1 MFPSPYSGILFLLSG
16 LIMASVFF
24 GQPFPS
30 PYSGILFLY
39 YKDMTCEEI
48 RTAVSV
54 HLFGDSFF
62 IAIQDNAEMN
72 ESYVGFPSP
81 YSGILFL
88 LFLRV

>member
-54 HLFGDSFF
+54 PLFGDSFF
-62 IAIQDNAEMN
+62 IITFITTLRHGL
-72 ESYVGFPSP
+72 SVFPSP

-88 LFLRV
+88 